1 MPWRFEATDADDG
14 WKTIAGFLVPL
25 SQPLTVVFG
34 TGSEKRYALIF
45 APQRGVS
52 LACPATKLRAFTV
65 LARAGRGFVARSHR
79 DATAD
84 LSSLHASSGD

>member
-34 TGSEKRYALIF
+34 TGSEKDMRLYL
-45 APQRGVS
+45 RRSV
-52 LACPATKLRAFTV
+52 ACL
-65 LARAGRGFVARSHR
+65 
-79 DATAD
+79 
-84 LSSLHASSGD
+84 